1 MTTRS
6 THRDP
11 RDIITP
17 DAFEVSEELL
27 GTPLAAPS
35 RRLIA
40 LLIDLM
46 VVGLFT
52 LLTRDFAM
60 VLGVVAAI
68 FFIRVGFKRTPV
80 KGSVFGRAMRLSV
93 GCLGIFIGLVTT
105 LVWAAFGFN
114 IGFGGDGDD
123 TEDPTPLITS
133 ISGIPFAG
141 AFAGLITEAMFAN
154 VDNLQEAEAAVGELI
169 EIAEGIGAEPE
180 EILGL
185 VMAAVPDDV
194 SWADEAETAFTRL
207 VMENE
212 SERSAS
218 GTRLADDEIASIR
231 EEVAAYST
239 AEALDVYSSLLD
251 AELAGGAPAFRF
263 TVLADRLAGDIAS
276 GTIAELEARI
286 EDAEDEKAR
295 AEIQLTSAQEQLE
308 NQTNRSIFGT
318 LRGFV
323 DELSFGFGWWTLY
336 LTVFLSWWKGQTVG
350 KRLMGVRVVRLDG
363 EPITW
368 WVAFERVGGYAA
380 GFATGLLGFAQ
391 VFWDANRQG
400 IHDRIVGTVVIV
412 DGAEK
417 VADWESAL

>member
-1 MTTRS
+1 MTPGS
-6 THRDP
+6 TQRDP
-11 RDIITP
+11 RNIITP
-17 DAFEVSEELL
+17 DAFEVSQDLL
-27 GTPLAAPS
+27 GTPLAVPS
-35 RRLIA
+35 KRLIA
-40 LLIDLM
+40 LLNDLM

-52 LLTRDFAM
+52 LVTRDFAM

-68 FFIRVGFKRTPV
+68 FFIRAGFKRTPV

-114 IGFGGDGDD
+114 IGFGDDGDD
-123 TEDPTPLITS
+123 DQDPTPLITS

-141 AFAGLITEAMFAN
+141 VFAGLVTEAMFAN

-169 EIAEGIGAEPE
+169 EVAEGIGAEPE

-185 VMAAVPDDV
+185 VLAAVPDDV

-207 VMENE
+207 IMEDE
-212 SERSAS
+212 SERPAS
-218 GTRLADDEIASIR
+218 RIGLADDEIASIR
-231 EEVAAYST
+231 DEVAAYST

-251 AELAGGAPAFRF
+251 TELEDGAPAFRF
-263 TVLADRLAGDIAS
+263 TALADRLAGDIAPR
-276 GTIAELEARI
+276 TIAELEARI

-295 AEIQLTSAQEQLE
+295 TESQLDSTREQLG
-308 NQTNRSIFGT
+308 NQADRSIFGT

-350 KRLMGVRVVRLDG
+350 KRLMGIRVVRLDG

-412 DGAEK
+412 DGADK